1 MYFVR
6 TLNSILYHP
15 FGESLG
21 DFDAVWI
28 LLPIYTSIY
37 LSIHLS
43 IYSSIYLSIYLPI
56 NFRHNGMAQN
66 PSLTPRFNQ
75 VNKIFF
81 LLIHFKSTHF
91 LERAFKLRCLQN
103 GRLTTFKV
111 SNV

>member
-1 MYFVR
+1 MYFVC

-43 IYSSIYLSIYLPI
+43 IYLFIYLSIYLSIYLRYCWR
-56 NFRHNGMAQN
+56 NRRMFRG
-66 PSLTPRFNQ
+66 
-75 VNKIFF
+75 
-81 LLIHFKSTHF
+81 
-91 LERAFKLRCLQN
+91 
-103 GRLTTFKV
+103 G
-111 SNV
+111 